1 MNLNFLIRM
10 HATNQ
15 STSDA
20 QELLN
25 MLRHTMD
32 KMAAGGIND
41 HVCKVRK
48 PEVHDAFQAQ
58 FWRRYVRYFLRVSI
72 VTRPTPTGM
81 FLILKR
87 CCTTKPNWATRTPS
101 STKFVHKQLSFM
113 LFLVVLSLNHNVL
126 LFPAYTRCKIRNYL
140 SRHSRICRPWP
151 FSSSKI

>member
-48 PEVHDAFQAQ
+48 PEVYAFQDK
-58 FWRRYVRYFLRVSI
+58 FWRHPVRRSINVSNTAKFLESQT
-72 VTRPTPTGM
+72 VTPRQRFWVGTY
-81 FLILKR
+81 ID
-87 CCTTKPNWATRTPS
+87 S
-101 STKFVHKQLSFM
+101 S
-113 LFLVVLSLNHNVL
+113 
-126 LFPAYTRCKIRNYL
+126 R
-140 SRHSRICRPWP
+140 
-151 FSSSKI
+151 